1 MKCNRIGS
9 GTGIGNPQLDA
20 LSRVHDALL
29 ELATGGVNI
38 GAAGVANRGLDTARS
53 EHLLQLLDLLDGGG
67 AEGAVGDVVQLNEV
81 NMAQRALAEV
91 AEGEHLRIGVV
102 YAVDHRILVSGAA
115 TGLFDIVLQRLVQT
129 QERVLLDAGHELV
142 ARALDGGVERDSEG
156 ELLGELGKLTDA
168 GDNAAGRDREVARA
182 DVKTVGA
189 VKHAQSLDHRVVV
202 GKGLALA
209 HKDHAGD
216 ALAKIAL
223 HVQDLVHDFLC
234 GKGAREAGKAGGA
247 KRAAHTAARL
257 RGNADSELAARGH
270 ADSLH
275 RHAVRELQ
283 QVLARTVARDLL
295 GDLNRRVKREALGK
309 LRAQG
314 LGQVSHL
321 VKRSRLLLAKPLD
334 KLLSAKRRLAKFL
347 DKGTNLVLGER
358 ADIAQGR
365 GGFHCMPFCSRR
377 TWQM

>member
-1 MKCNRIGS
+1 MAKR
-9 GTGIGNPQLDA
+9 A
-20 LSRVHDALL
+20 LAK
-29 ELATGGVNI
+29 
-38 GAAGVANRGLDTARS
+38 VAKS
-53 EHLLQLLDLLDGGG
+53 EHLR
-67 AEGAVGDVVQLNEV
+67 V
-81 NMAQRALAEV
+81 
-91 AEGEHLRIGVV
+91 GVV
-102 YAVDHRILVSGAA
+102 HAVDHRVLVRGAA
-115 TGLFDIVLQRLVQT
+115 TSLLDIVLQRLVQT
-129 QERVLLDAGHELV
+129 QERILLDAGHELV
-142 ARALDGGVERDSEG
+142 ARALDGGVERDGEG
-156 ELLGELGKLTDA
+156 ELLGELGKLADA
-168 GDNAAGRDREVARA
+168 GDNAAGRDREMARA
-182 DVKTVGA
+182 DVKAIGA

-223 HVQDLVHDFLC
+223 HVQNLVYDLLG
-234 GKGAREAGKAGGA
+234 GKGARKAGEAGSA
-247 KRAAHTAARL
+247 KRAAHAAASL
-257 RGNADSELAARGH
+257 GGNADGELAARGH
-270 ADSLH
+270 ADGLH
-275 RHAVRELQ
+275 RHAIRELQ

-295 GDLNRRVKREALGK
+295 GDLNRRIEGEALGK

-314 LGQVSHL
+314 LGQVGHL
-321 VKRSRLLLAKPLD
+321 VKRGRLLLAKPLD